1 MVHGN
6 DFIYTSF
13 RYNAE
18 HRHRHFKAFLAT
30 QDPVINLPKR
40 SIFTNWNVRP
50 MLTWMNYI
58 CAFLDTQVGI
68 FDWWY
73 YYGIQRHTQ
82 IYETDKLQGWRW
94 WFTGG
99 CAIPGR
105 FHLTSIHEEWSGTFQ
120 ILEVRDISI
129 VFAIHEDFLLCEGW
143 APPIWYGKYVQ
154 LCIFL

>member
-30 QDPVINLPKR
+30 QDPVIILPKR

-58 CAFLDTQVGI
+58 CAFVWILRLGFLIDDITMGFKGIHKYMKRINYKAEGGGLQVGAL
-68 FDWWY
+68 FQE
-73 YYGIQRHTQ
+73 G
-82 IYETDKLQGWRW
+82 
-94 WFTGG
+94 FT
-99 CAIPGR
+99 
-105 FHLTSIHEEWSGTFQ
+105 
-120 ILEVRDISI
+120 
-129 VFAIHEDFLLCEGW
+129 
-143 APPIWYGKYVQ
+143 
-154 LCIFL
+154 